1 MKAEQENE
9 VTLTDRMTY
18 QFLRLFIFISGVV
31 PRSWIYALMKMLTML
46 FYHFSKRRRTIT
58 IDNLQQAFPD
68 LSSEEVKI
76 LSKEVFT
83 ALSKTIAEILL
94 MLADKLDVDEAVINT
109 ESAAKALE
117 SLRKQYPNGQIV
129 MTAHFSNWELAAHF
143 LSKHGHT
150 MLAIGREGDN
160 QEIDQ
165 QLTIPFRERYGN
177 RSVYKKGAGIAIV
190 KALKRG
196 EIVGVLIDQKV
207 NSSEGVKVKFFG
219 RDVYTTS
226 LIASM
231 KNRLN
236 VAVVPIFLPRI
247 GEGKYELVIGE
258 VIEDSGDI
266 AEMTQRYNDVMEE
279 IIRKYP
285 EQWFWMHNRW
295 KV

>member
-1 MKAEQENE
+1 
-9 VTLTDRMTY
+9 
-18 QFLRLFIFISGVV
+18 
-31 PRSWIYALMKMLTML
+31 MLTML
-46 FYHFSKRRRTIT
+46 FYRFGKRRRMIT
-58 IDNLQQAFPD
+58 VDNLQQAFPK
-68 LSSEEVKI
+68 LSADEVTV
-76 LSKEVFT
+76 LSKEVYV
-83 ALSKTIAEILL
+83 ALSKTITEILL
-94 MLADKLDVDEAVINT
+94 MLVDKFDVDKAVLNT
-109 ESAAKALE
+109 ESASKALE
-117 SLRKQYPNGQIV
+117 ALRKQYPNGQIV

-143 LSKHGHT
+143 LSKYGHT
-150 MLAIGREGDN
+150 MLAVGREGDN

-165 QLTIPFRERYGN
+165 KLTIPFRERYGN

-207 NSSEGVKVKFFG
+207 SSAEGVKVKFFG

-226 LIASM
+226 LIASI

-236 VAVVPIFLPRI
+236 VAVVPIFLPRV
-247 GEGKYELVIGE
+247 GEGKYELVIGD

-266 AEMTQRYNDVMEE
+266 VEMTQRYNDVMEE

-295 KV
+295 RV